1 MRETY
6 LPAQKVWGGGR
17 EWGGGCSPT
26 LSRPVTGPLPTLGK
40 SAGCPP
46 ASPHPSTGR
55 LAAWDFLR
63 PPPASAGGQGGP
75 SPHPSRALPR
85 QTALPLKLP
94 QEAPSQVPK
103 VRERA
108 GALEGRGCLARPRG
122 QN

>member
-17 EWGGGCSPT
+17 EWGGVAP
-26 LSRPVTGPLPTLGK
+26 PLFLGLLQGK

-55 LAAWDFLR
+55 LAALDFLR

-85 QTALPLKLP
+85 QAALPLKLP